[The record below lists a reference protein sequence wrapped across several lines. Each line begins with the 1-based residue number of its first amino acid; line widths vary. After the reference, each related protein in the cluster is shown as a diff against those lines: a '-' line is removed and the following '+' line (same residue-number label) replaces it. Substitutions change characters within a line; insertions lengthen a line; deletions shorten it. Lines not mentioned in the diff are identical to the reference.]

1 MLADSVLLQLP
12 WSKEESVVCAFEHV
26 EHGGT
31 GVFFRCVLQ
40 SETCSICGVLMMR
53 MMLFVL
59 NGWFLGFK
67 LSGPENVRDQ
77 EASGSLKQGK
87 IWMI

>member
-1 MLADSVLLQLP
+1 
-12 WSKEESVVCAFEHV
+12 
-26 EHGGT
+26 
-31 GVFFRCVLQ
+31 
-40 SETCSICGVLMMR
+40 MMR